1 MRVIEAP
8 NDIILNDNEITCF
21 LAGGI
26 TDCEDWQSKVIEYL
40 EETIRLDDLV
50 LLNPRRKTFDVTD
63 KSASRKQIEWE
74 FNALNN
80 MDIFT
85 MYFADSTSVQPICM
99 YELGRHL
106 ERMQHRFMH
115 ILRHG
120 EIMIVN
126 RNKVY
131 CIVDKSI
138 VAQIP
143 LYITA
148 RTQKQINP
156 KIRKLRSVKKW
167 KLPLLPSS

>member
-85 MYFADSTSVQPICM
+85 M
-99 YELGRHL
+99 
-106 ERMQHRFMH
+106 
-115 ILRHG
+115 
-120 EIMIVN
+120 
-126 RNKVY
+126 
-131 CIVDKSI
+131 
-138 VAQIP
+138 
-143 LYITA
+143 
-148 RTQKQINP
+148 
-156 KIRKLRSVKKW
+156 
-167 KLPLLPSS
+167 

>member
-40 EETIRLDDLV
+40 EETIILDDLV

-85 MYFADSTSVQPICM
+85 MYFADSASVQPICM

-106 ERMQHRFMH
+106 ERMQHRFTH
-115 ILRHG
+115 DWRDRIFVGIEDGYSRLTDVVIQTGLALGGG
-120 EIMIVN
+120 ECYMTHMTP
-126 RNKVY
+126 
-131 CIVDKSI
+131 DLH
-138 VAQIP
+138 AQ
-143 LYITA
+143 YIA
-148 RTQKQINP
+148 
-156 KIRKLRSVKKW
+156 KIYSKLRYK
-167 KLPLLPSS
+167 